1 MYEKLRDK
9 NVNID
14 KNVETVA
21 SNSDKVNDD
30 TDRELEFKDGSTN
43 QEESSS
49 STTNVTDK
57 SGPDLNRNVGEVE
70 DNSGEKVP
78 LPLKTTRKLTAPN
91 VELEIIADKHDE
103 ASLHPDATPIP
114 DDYM

>member
-1 MYEKLRDK
+1 MYE
-9 NVNID
+9 
-14 KNVETVA
+14 
-21 SNSDKVNDD
+21 
-30 TDRELEFKDGSTN
+30 
-43 QEESSS
+43 EESSS

-57 SGPDLNRNVGEVE
+57 SGPDLNTCSNVGEVE

-78 LPLKTTRKLTAPN
+78 LPLKTTTKLTTPN